1 MNLSG
6 MRLLTVSNFF
16 YSSFGWSISRAFRL
30 LDADV
35 TEFESVARSLQRY
48 PCIRTIRVKQINRA
62 LSKEVRTLRPDL
74 VVITKGDLIE
84 RQTVEELAA
93 HSRVVLWFQDTMIAD
108 YHRICQALPFY
119 HHVFVK
125 DPYLVDS
132 LKKAG
137 LSNTHLLPHCCD
149 TELHARHEI
158 SAREQSLFGSDI
170 NIVGSFYPWRQLIL
184 TPLAEK
190 GLKIWGGGW
199 DGLPADSPLIPSVMG
214 RDARNLDQAKVFQS
228 STVSVN
234 THTIGDVLG
243 ANQRVFDIAGSGGA
257 QVCDFK
263 EDIPR
268 YLRPDEEIL
277 LFKTRDELIEKVEY
291 LLRHPAEAK
300 SLGEA
305 AFKACRERRHSYE
318 DRMREMYDIVSSRCA

>member
-1 MNLSG
+1 MP
-6 MRLLTVSNFF
+6 LLVASNFF
-16 YSSFGWSISRAFRL
+16 YSSFGWSISRALQL
-30 LDADV
+30 LGADV
-35 TEFESVARSLQRY
+35 TEFESVAKSLQRY
-48 PCIRTIRVKQINRA
+48 PHIRNTRRKQINNA
-62 LSKEVRTLRPDL
+62 LLQKVKALRFEL

-84 RQTVEELAA
+84 RQTVEEL
-93 HSRVVLWFQDTMIAD
+93 SRLSKVVLWFQDTMIAD

-119 HHVFVK
+119 HDVLVK

-137 LSNTHLLPHCCD
+137 LSNAQLLPHCCD
-149 TELHARHEI
+149 TELHSKHKI
-158 SAREQSLFGSDI
+158 SVDEESLFGSDI

-199 DGLPADSPLIPSVMG
+199 DGLPPDSPLTPCVMG

-234 THTIGDVLG
+234 THTISDVRG

-263 EDIPR
+263 EDIAN
-268 YLRPDEEIL
+268 YLQPGKEIL
-277 LFKTRDELIEKVEY
+277 LFKTRQELIDKVEY
-291 LLRHPAEAK
+291 LLQHPAEAR
-300 SLGEA
+300 SIGEA
-305 AFKACRERRHSYE
+305 AFKACRERGHTYE
-318 DRMREMYDIVSSRCA
+318 DRMRELCEIANP